1 MTNNTKILI
10 VAIALVVVTVFATIG
25 ITGWLREPEVSK
37 KDYNDAVDEITRLE
51 QTIISYNDSVETV
64 IRNKEIEFNKKLD
77 SILNEK
83 KNLKIEYDAKI
94 NTLEALYNIALTD
107 RQLDSLRA
115 TFRNKT
121 GG

>member
-1 MTNNTKILI
+1 MSNNTKILI

-107 RQLDSLRA
+107 RQIDSLRA

>member
-1 MTNNTKILI
+1 MSNNTKILI

-64 IRNKEIEFNKKLD
+64 IRNKEIEINKKLD

-83 KNLKIEYDAKI
+83 KNLKYYDFSI
-94 NTLEALYNIALTD
+94 NVFNC
-107 RQLDSLRA
+107 QS
-115 TFRNKT
+115 KT
-121 GG
+121 SRSM